1 MGVYWRSL
9 PLILLLLGGCA
20 SRPHD
25 DAELS
30 NNPGDPRD
38 PIESFNREMWDFNW
52 NVLDK
57 HILRPT
63 TEAYITVMPR
73 FARDGLYNAALNL
86 EEPANAVNNL
96 LQGKVGDSAGSVGRF
111 VINSTIGLLGFFD
124 VAKHM
129 GIERTE
135 EEFGETLGVWGV
147 GTGPYLMVPAMGP
160 NDPRNLTGDI
170 VDGSYFPM
178 ADLNIYLSLL
188 STGIK
193 VLEIRASLMEQ
204 EKLVEQSVDPY
215 ALVKDIYF
223 QQQEF
228 KVKDGKVEKP
238 AEEKELE
245 DDIDAYLDNL

>member
-1 MGVYWRSL
+1 
-9 PLILLLLGGCA
+9 
-20 SRPHD
+20 
-25 DAELS
+25 
-30 NNPGDPRD
+30 
-38 PIESFNREMWDFNW
+38 
-52 NVLDK
+52 
-57 HILRPT
+57 
-63 TEAYITVMPR
+63 
-73 FARDGLYNAALNL
+73 
-86 EEPANAVNNL
+86 
-96 LQGKVGDSAGSVGRF
+96 
-111 VINSTIGLLGFFD
+111 
-124 VAKHM
+124 
-129 GIERTE
+129 
-135 EEFGETLGVWGV
+135 
-147 GTGPYLMVPAMGP
+147 MGP